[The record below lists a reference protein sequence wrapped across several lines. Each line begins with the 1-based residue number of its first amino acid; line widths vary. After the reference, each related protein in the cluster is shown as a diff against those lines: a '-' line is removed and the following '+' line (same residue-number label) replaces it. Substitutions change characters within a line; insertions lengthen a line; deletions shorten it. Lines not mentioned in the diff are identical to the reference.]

1 MAASRLI
8 ALCVIAAA
16 VATHAGAACDLPKL
30 INQVQMHAV
39 PYGAGSQVDLVPVT
53 IDGHDSE
60 FLLDTGGVYTQISPT
75 LVAELNLP
83 VNRTADALVD
93 VAGRQAAGL
102 TMLRTFQLGSIT
114 RQDVPLPLSPDAV
127 IRTGLLSLNDLKP
140 YDAEM
145 DFGSNMLKL
154 YSQDHCSGVTAAAPS
169 ATVIPFSTVSGHIVL
184 TVTLDGRAIPAIIDT
199 GASYTDMRADI
210 AQLQFGAIPGG
221 NDTPESG
228 SINGMPN
235 LTTYSHVF
243 TSLAL
248 GGITIA
254 NPRVLILPA
263 TYQEGGK
270 TVPLDAPELI
280 LGMNVLK
287 DLDLYFAFDEGKLY
301 VKKAVAPPASEP

>member
-1 MAASRLI
+1 MLAAPAI
-8 ALCVIAAA
+8 
-16 VATHAGAACDLPKL
+16 AACDPPRLL
-30 INQVQMHAV
+30 NQVQMHAV
-39 PYGAGSQVDLVPVT
+39 PYGASSQVDLVPVT
-53 IDGHDSE
+53 IDGHDTE
-60 FLLDTGGVYTQISPT
+60 FLLDTGGIYTQISPT

-127 IRTGLLSLNDLKP
+127 IRTGLLSLDDLKP

-154 YSQDHCSGVTAAAPS
+154 YSQDHRSGVTAAGPS
-169 ATVIPFSTVSGHIVL
+169 ASVIPISTVSGHILL
-184 TVTLDGRAIPAIIDT
+184 TVTLDGHAVPAIIDT
-199 GASYTDMRADI
+199 GASDTDMRADI

-235 LTTYSHVF
+235 LTTYAHVF
-243 TSLAL
+243 ASMEL

-254 NPRVLILPA
+254 DPRILILPA

-287 DLDLYFAFDEGKLY
+287 DLDLYFAFGEGKLY
-301 VKKAVAPPASEP
+301 VKKAETPPAPVP